1 MIYQGGNSPII
12 LTFDADMQTILD
24 ISVGLYHGSTEL
36 KRWNKSSV
44 RIEGTMVIC
53 PMTQDETAK
62 FTSGQASLEVKV
74 LGVNG
79 EIILYE
85 VVAEEVVRRNDK
97 VIKMGVSG

>member
-1 MIYQGGNSPII
+1 MIYQGGNSPLI
-12 LTFDADMQTILD
+12 LIFDAGMKDIPE

-36 KRWNKSSV
+36 KHWDKSTVLIDGPIVS
-44 RIEGTMVIC
+44 C

-62 FTSGQASLEVKV
+62 FSSGQASLEVKV

-85 VVAEEVVRRNDK
+85 VVAEEVIRRNDK
-97 VIKMGVSG
+97 TIRMGVN